1 MSRPELRGG
10 PLQAGVGMGWRP
22 ELAGGLMTAPQQVD
36 WLEVVAESCMAPG
49 PTRREILALS
59 EIWPVVPH
67 GVKLSLGSADGIE
80 LERARRLGRL
90 ARELRAPC
98 ITEHVAFTRAG
109 GREIGH
115 LTQLPFTRA
124 ALAVLARNVD
134 AARRVL
140 PDVPLL
146 LENAAW
152 TLRWPDD
159 ELAEGDFYYE
169 VAARTGCRLLLDLGN
184 VYANAR
190 NSGTD
195 PLALLRSYPLE
206 RIGMIHLA
214 GGSLRG
220 GFYIDTHADPVPA
233 PVLALLAE
241 ALRCC
246 GPLPVLIERDACFP
260 PFAETA
266 AELHT
271 VRAVLEEA
279 AAGRP
284 AVAQDPRARAPLVE
298 DPAARGRLAQ
308 DQAALC
314 TQLLAPQPADVAAD
328 RAPRF
333 DPAAI
338 RAPAPGKTNAFL
350 ADTPLKA
357 WILFLHHVTKPG
369 GRITLIGEEDARA
382 ARARGEEGDAVVD
395 PGREVRALV
404 GARRR
409 IERPAEHDGNRR
421 DHKGAAR
428 DASAAPA
435 EAGARRT
442 RAARAHGDPRGRS
455 LAVAATKVSGEGHG
469 GGRPLLSGRRSG
481 PRDRRS
487 GRDRPRRWLYGRCA
501 GRCTRRRSS
510 SPCRPCSTDRSGTRP
525 SRAGARRSGP

>member
-1 MSRPELRGG
+1 MSRPEVRAGA
-10 PLQAGVGMGWRP
+10 LQAGVGMGWRP
-22 ELAGGLMTAPQQVD
+22 ELAGGLMTAPQLVD

-49 PTRREILALS
+49 PAHRELLALA

-159 ELAEGDFYYE
+159 ELAEGDFYHE

-206 RIGMIHLA
+206 RVGMIHLA
-214 GGSLRG
+214 GGSLRD
-220 GFYIDTHADPVPA
+220 GFYIDTHAHPLPA

-241 ALRCC
+241 ALRRC

-266 AELHT
+266 AELQAT
-271 VRAVLEEA
+271 RAVLAQA
-279 AAGRP
+279 AVERPWSAPDPRPLPPLTDDPAGRT
-284 AVAQDPRARAPLVE
+284 
-298 DPAARGRLAQ
+298 RLAQ

-314 TQLLAPQPADVAAD
+314 AQLIAPQLMDAAPD

-333 DPAAI
+333 EPAAI
-338 RAPAPGKTNAFL
+338 RRSRDVLRWKRIDDALPLLEHLRRCVPSSRALAELASEALRGAPRLSYGNAPADAL
-350 ADTPLKA
+350 
-357 WILFLHHVTKPG
+357 
-369 GRITLIGEEDARA
+369 RIAARA
-382 ARARGEEGDAVVD
+382 ASEPALAQAAALDQLTLRARFVD
-395 PGREVRALV
+395 DGSGLRPRRAPFL
-404 GARRR
+404 G
-409 IERPAEHDGNRR
+409 
-421 DHKGAAR
+421 
-428 DASAAPA
+428 SALL
-435 EAGARRT
+435 AGARRT
-442 RAARAHGDPRGRS
+442 WAWKGLGAGVPVRLQAAPLTGPAAGELPAPSLPQRS
-455 LAVAATKVSGEGHG
+455 
-469 GGRPLLSGRRSG
+469 
-481 PRDRRS
+481 
-487 GRDRPRRWLYGRCA
+487 
-501 GRCTRRRSS
+501 
-510 SPCRPCSTDRSGTRP
+510 
-525 SRAGARRSGP
+525 